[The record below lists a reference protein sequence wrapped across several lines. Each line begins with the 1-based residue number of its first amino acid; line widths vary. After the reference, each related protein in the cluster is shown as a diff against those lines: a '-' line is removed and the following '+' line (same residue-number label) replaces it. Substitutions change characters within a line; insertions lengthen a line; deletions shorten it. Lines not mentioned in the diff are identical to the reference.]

1 MWCAAAQAGLL
12 PPGAF
17 GFGAAGFAQPFMQ
30 QQFPM
35 GAPMLAGSML
45 DQNGGFGGDF
55 SMGYGKDTAQIRRD
69 KARGRHMPY

>member
-1 MWCAAAQAGLL
+1 
-12 PPGAF
+12 
-17 GFGAAGFAQPFMQ
+17 MQ

-45 DQNGGFGGDF
+45 DQNGGFGGDY